1 MGNNT
6 CSWGCGEKR
15 TFVQCWCE
23 YKMVQLMW
31 KTFWQFLKKL
41 NIELLWKKVKVTQS
55 CLILCSLMDWSPP
68 GSSVHGILQARIL
81 YWSGKP
87 FPSSGDLPDPGIE
100 PSSPAL
106 QADSLL
112 SEPELLKELAILGF
126 PGGAS
131 VKEPTCQCRRREGW
145 SLGWED
151 PLEEGMASHSS
162 ILVWRIPWTE
172 EPGGLQSMGSQ
183 GVGHDWSDLAL
194 EIPLLAIHLKEW
206 KPVSTQKLAH
216 VVYSSI
222 IHNSQKVK
230 ATQLSISSR
239 IYDEQIN
246 KRGSI
251 QTTEYS

>member
-1 MGNNT
+1 MENFLAVPQKAKHRIIMKESESHSVLSDSLQPHGLEPARVLCPWDSPGKNT
-6 CSWGCGEKR
+6 VLEWEAVPFFR
-15 TFVQCWCE
+15 
-23 YKMVQLMW
+23 
-31 KTFWQFLKKL
+31 
-41 NIELLWKKVKVTQS
+41 
-55 CLILCSLMDWSPP
+55 
-68 GSSVHGILQARIL
+68 GSSRPRDWTQFSRIA
-81 YWSGKP
+81 G
-87 FPSSGDLPDPGIE
+87 
-100 PSSPAL
+100 
-106 QADSLL
+106 DSLL

-131 VKEPTCQCRRREGW
+131 VKEPTWQYRRREGW